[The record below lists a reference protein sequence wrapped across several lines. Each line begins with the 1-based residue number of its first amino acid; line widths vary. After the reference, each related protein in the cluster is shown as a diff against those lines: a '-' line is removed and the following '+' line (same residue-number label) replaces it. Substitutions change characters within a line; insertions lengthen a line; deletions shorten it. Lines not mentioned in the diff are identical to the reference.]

1 MLSEMKMPKI
11 IPKGEQESKQNE
23 NENENRR
30 EETEEEIG
38 LVSAKKKYSTK

>member
-23 NENENRR
+23 NENSKG
-30 EETEEEIG
+30 ETEEKIG
-38 LVSAKKKYSTK
+38 LVLTKREYSTK

>member
-23 NENENRR
+23 NRR
-30 EETEEEIG
+30 EKTEKEIG
-38 LVSAKKKYSTK
+38 LVIAKNKYSTK

>member
-23 NENENRR
+23 NTR
-30 EETEEEIG
+30 EETEEESG
-38 LVSAKKKYSTK
+38 LVIAKNKYSTK

>member
-23 NENENRR
+23 NSK
-30 EETEEEIG
+30 EEIEEKIG
-38 LVSAKKKYSTK
+38 LVLTKREYSTK

>member
-23 NENENRR
+23 NENSKG
-30 EETEEEIG
+30 ETKEKIG
-38 LVSAKKKYSTK
+38 LVLTKREYSTK